1 MGIVSWFKAICY
13 KQKFVCKCPKCKST
27 NITSFSVISNFVQV
41 VRDSKT
47 PNYVESYKCNDCG
60 YTTQN
65 IEELL

>member
-13 KQKFVCKCPKCKST
+13 KQKFVYKCPKCKST

-65 IEELL
+65 IEDLL